1 MSDELMK
8 EILEII
14 KNLKPKNVEVTYEKK
29 KLTEDEFIEINHPL
43 ITDIFFYVDKV
54 TNYVPKFRLKYVGQS
69 PNFKESVAT
78 IDDIDEKG
86 NPIKKPLGPVGFSY
100 ETQILSFAIK
110 RKIAEER
117 ILGEESIGTIK
128 NDSVVE
134 RLISSLVTMS
144 YALKKAV
151 CILQACNV
159 DDVETAWTIYK
170 DCCYLFLFDNSE
182 GGNGIAHLAFLELK
196 EDLKSQQDLME
207 TRLFKQI
214 SEILKQRCCPDVCEE
229 CLLLPRTPN
238 HIVGLLNKRL
248 GRTVLLGESN

>member
-1 MSDELMK
+1 
-8 EILEII
+8 
-14 KNLKPKNVEVTYEKK
+14 
-29 KLTEDEFIEINHPL
+29 
-43 ITDIFFYVDKV
+43 
-54 TNYVPKFRLKYVGQS
+54 VGQS

-78 IDDIDEKG
+78 IDDIDDKG

-117 ILGEESIGTIK
+117 IIAGESIELIK
-128 NDSVVE
+128 NDTIVE
-134 RLISSLVTMS
+134 KLTSSLVTIS

-151 CILQACNV
+151 CILQTCNI

-170 DCCYLFLFDNSE
+170 DHCYLFLFDNSE
-182 GGNGIAHLAFLELK
+182 GGNGITHLAFLELK
-196 EDLKSQQDLME
+196 EDLKSQQELME

-214 SEILKQRCCPDVCEE
+214 SEILKQKCCPDVCEE

-238 HIVGLLNKRL
+238 HIVSLLDKRL
-248 GRTVLLGESN
+248 GRSVLLGESN